1 MSDGEYQ
8 IACSFVQTIA
18 DESTDEQIDEIIAQ
32 LKALRLQD

>member
-8 IACSFVQTIA
+8 IACSFVQTIE
-18 DESTDEQIDEIIAQ
+18 DECTEEQIDEIIAQ